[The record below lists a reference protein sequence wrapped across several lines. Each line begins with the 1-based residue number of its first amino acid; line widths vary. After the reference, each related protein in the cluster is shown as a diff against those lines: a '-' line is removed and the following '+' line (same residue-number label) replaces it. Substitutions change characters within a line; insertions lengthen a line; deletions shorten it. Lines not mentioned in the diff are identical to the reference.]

1 MFNRLYEVTAN
12 KDYQERIRQTAQEN
26 CAARVEQANRTQ
38 TSILIHFGDILVHL
52 GFHVQQRPHQSVN
65 GVVVP
70 R

>member
-38 TSILIHFGDILVHL
+38 TSILIHLGDILVHL
-52 GFHVQQRPHQSVN
+52 GFHM
-65 GVVVP
+65 
-70 R
+70 